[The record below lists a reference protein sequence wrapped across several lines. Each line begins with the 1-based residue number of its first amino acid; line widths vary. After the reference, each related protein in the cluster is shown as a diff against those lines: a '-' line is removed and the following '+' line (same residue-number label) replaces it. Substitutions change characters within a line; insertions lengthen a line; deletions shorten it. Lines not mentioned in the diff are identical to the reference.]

1 MTRADVRTPPLGEN
15 QKPQAL
21 DNPLGG
27 GYRPHNEASQ
37 RRVLEWGSEFGRC
50 SSCQVAFFF
59 CTATLI
65 SLLAVEVV
73 SAQQGYQ
80 QTKSVDKSGNA
91 DATSIGA
98 ALTAIGDDPEDRW
111 TVLIY
116 AGTYQESVALGAGQ
130 ENIDLIGVDPGAVI
144 IAPSSGNG
152 VTITTGDET
161 ARNNSIRNLTIQT
174 TSGHGIEIIR
184 GSVPG
189 DNAPK
194 NITIEGVTISA
205 AGSDKHGI
213 TAPEVV
219 NLGIS
224 NCRIASAGGHGVSLV
239 KPAEGSAPT
248 SITITACAIGSSAPN
263 AHAVFGNSFVGM
275 GIVGSQL
282 TSTQHDG
289 AVFAGT
295 PSDLVI
301 RGCSVTAVGRGLVVT
316 PVVDTTVSE
325 TVIQST
331 GYGIETSEVT
341 GSFRVSNSSIT
352 TSATSSASV
361 YALRLDNSSVT
372 HVFESCRLEAINDGT
387 GLAAVTLCDA
397 APVLL
402 DECQIIARNTST
414 AATGGPAVAIDFNG
428 SVGDPYTLVGGSI
441 VTTAANERQTRV
453 YDIDV
458 DSDGANLLVSG
469 TQFTKWRG
477 PILPVYTPRAVTQ
490 NFLAVSNSDDD
501 AIHGTIEL
509 SIGEQEITTNIT
521 NPDVYRVL
529 KVVGSGTFDDDAT
542 FYIIGTNWAG
552 ADITDAVTLAA
563 GTNPSKVGA
572 KPFKAVTKLII
583 PSTQQEPR
591 PSVTFG
597 TTNLLGLSDPIG
609 TASDVLEWSKL
620 TGGAGN
626 SYVVQD
632 RSSLDGQINVELGEA
647 NTIDLPSSPGGA
659 SFTFTY
665 LTP

>member
-1 MTRADVRTPPLGEN
+1 
-15 QKPQAL
+15 
-21 DNPLGG
+21 
-27 GYRPHNEASQ
+27 
-37 RRVLEWGSEFGRC
+37 
-50 SSCQVAFFF
+50 
-59 CTATLI
+59 
-65 SLLAVEVV
+65 
-73 SAQQGYQ
+73 
-80 QTKSVDKSGNA
+80 
-91 DATSIGA
+91 
-98 ALTAIGDDPEDRW
+98 
-111 TVLIY
+111 
-116 AGTYQESVALGAGQ
+116 
-130 ENIDLIGVDPGAVI
+130 
-144 IAPSSGNG
+144 
-152 VTITTGDET
+152 
-161 ARNNSIRNLTIQT
+161 
-174 TSGHGIEIIR
+174 
-184 GSVPG
+184 
-189 DNAPK
+189 
-194 NITIEGVTISA
+194 
-205 AGSDKHGI
+205 
-213 TAPEVV
+213 
-219 NLGIS
+219 
-224 NCRIASAGGHGVSLV
+224 
-239 KPAEGSAPT
+239 
-248 SITITACAIGSSAPN
+248 
-263 AHAVFGNSFVGM
+263 
-275 GIVGSQL
+275 
-282 TSTQHDG
+282 
-289 AVFAGT
+289 
-295 PSDLVI
+295 
-301 RGCSVTAVGRGLVVT
+301 
-316 PVVDTTVSE
+316 
-325 TVIQST
+325 
-331 GYGIETSEVT
+331 
-341 GSFRVSNSSIT
+341 
-352 TSATSSASV
+352 
-361 YALRLDNSSVT
+361 
-372 HVFESCRLEAINDGT
+372 
-387 GLAAVTLCDA
+387 
-397 APVLL
+397 
-402 DECQIIARNTST
+402 
-414 AATGGPAVAIDFNG
+414 
-428 SVGDPYTLVGGSI
+428 
-441 VTTAANERQTRV
+441 V